1 MYIAVCSFVRA
12 DGFSAFWYIDAHCG
26 SWKIERRGQGMKVC
40 GNEEMENGM
49 KNMLNAMSGAYT
61 SPLIDKLFPAG
72 EKVSDMEGIYSAL
85 AALLETGRVTEA
97 MQMVR
102 GLFGI
107 AGEEYPYLIEA
118 LGRQKEMQGFFI
130 SEFLADF
137 YEMID
142 ERRLDE
148 E

>member
-1 MYIAVCSFVRA
+1 
-12 DGFSAFWYIDAHCG
+12 
-26 SWKIERRGQGMKVC
+26 MKVC